1 MRDHDIERDP
11 PPADVQAGEYVLG
24 VLDADGML
32 EARRRIARD
41 PGFARLVDDW
51 ATRLAPLDDEA
62 GLQPVPAHL
71 WPRVRGRLGWA
82 AVDGGRDPAS
92 KLAFWRGAAGA
103 GFAMAAALA
112 VVALVRP
119 GFDPAPAPAPAVADV
134 PAAQDAAAPAAASRD
149 GLQDLPLLPV
159 TKLVH
164 EDGSP
169 AFLASIDRDSG
180 GMWLVPM
187 PGETKTGDRL
197 PVLWLIPEGGA
208 PRVLGFVN
216 VQHSHWVDV
225 PKELRGQLGGGARLA
240 ITLEPASKT
249 PPRAPSAPPVAT
261 GGITL

>member
-1 MRDHDIERDP
+1 MREHDFGQDP

-24 VLDADGML
+24 VLDAEAL
-32 EARRRIARD
+32 REARRRIARD
-41 PGFARLVDDW
+41 PAFARLVDEW
-51 ATRLAPLDDEA
+51 GERLVPLNDELA
-62 GLQPVPAHL
+62 QEEVPAHA
-71 WPRVRGRLGWA
+71 WPRIRARLGWA
-82 AVDGGRDPAS
+82 NLEGARDGVAS
-92 KLAFWRGAAGA
+92 KLAFWRGAAAA

-112 VVALVRP
+112 VVAVVRP
-119 GFDPAPAPAPAVADV
+119 GMAPVAAPAPAVAEGGA
-134 PAAQDAAAPAAASRD
+134 PAADAAAVRS

-164 EDGSP
+164 DDGSP

-187 PGETKTGDRL
+187 PGETRTGDRL

-216 VQHSHWVDV
+216 VQHSHWVEV
-225 PKELRGQLGGGARLA
+225 PKELRGQLAGGSTLA
-240 ITLEPASKT
+240 ITLEPAAKT
-249 PPRAPSAPPVAT
+249 PPRAPSSAPVAT